1 MTTTPALMERLAVL
15 LTLALAGAA
24 PALPAARL
32 TDAAAVAPPD
42 SLTVAQCVAL
52 ARSAAPEVRARGSDA
67 RAARF
72 DSSAA
77 ARNGRPAYS
86 FFGGATVAPR
96 GYYDPVVTDLGQYAL
111 KLGLELP
118 LLDAG
123 SRRRDRQQAALA
135 AAGAVVELER
145 ATRDAGLRAAEVALG
160 SLRQRE
166 LEESDR
172 EALAWLD
179 RLVALIES
187 GVRSG
192 ARERADAVRSRI
204 ERDAVESELLTIGE
218 VRDALARELAELTGR
233 GDAGRAVLAEPDAAQ
248 DAPPAAADSLVL
260 LARDGRAP
268 EVAAARFAEAGE
280 RLALEQARRRNA
292 VRVDLAL
299 DAGLAGADLTRAVP
313 LEFALTHPA
322 ATFADRLRQDL
333 GASLSLQFHRPL
345 LDAAAAPAV
354 AAREATLAAAASR
367 TAATLAQRQRGT
379 LDLLGRWRA
388 AAGRLE
394 LARAALGRAE
404 EHLLRLRSLYAGG
417 ASSLL
422 ELLDARRQLDDAR
435 ARLADARF
443 ELRVAYWEGEL
454 RR

>member
-1 MTTTPALMERLAVL
+1 MRRLAAL
-15 LTLALAGAA
+15 LTLALTCAAGAPWA
-24 PALPAARL
+24 TPPARAAMS
-32 TDAAAVAPPD
+32 TTPD
-42 SLTVAQCVAL
+42 SLTVAQCVVL
-52 ARSAAPEVRARGSDA
+52 ARAAAPEVRARGADA
-67 RAARF
+67 LAARL

-86 FFGGATVAPR
+86 LFGGALVAPR

-123 SRRRDRQQAALA
+123 SRRRDRRQAALA

-145 ATRDAGLRAAEVALG
+145 VTRDAGLRAAEVALG

-166 LEESDR
+166 LEGSDR

-179 RLVALIES
+179 RLTALIES

-192 ARERADAVRSRI
+192 ARERADAVRARI
-204 ERDAVESELLTIGE
+204 ERDAVESELLSIGE
-218 VRDALARELAELTGR
+218 VRDVLARELAELTGR
-233 GDAGRAVLAEPDAAQ
+233 GDGGPLLLAEPDAAQ
-248 DAPPAAADSLVL
+248 DAPPLAPDSLDL
-260 LARDGRAP
+260 LARGERSP
-268 EVAAARFAEAGE
+268 EVSAARFAEANE
-280 RLALEQARRRNA
+280 RLALEQARCRNA

-299 DAGLAGADLTRAVP
+299 DAGLAGADLTHAVP
-313 LEFALTHPA
+313 LEFALTHPG
-322 ATFADRLRQDL
+322 ATFADRLREDL
-333 GASLSLQFHRPL
+333 GASLALQFRRPL
-345 LDAAAAPAV
+345 LDPATAPAV
-354 AAREATLAAAASR
+354 AAREAGLAAAASR
-367 TAATLAQRQRGT
+367 AAGALAQRQRET

-388 AAGRLE
+388 AAARLE
-394 LARAALGRAE
+394 LAQAARGRAE

-422 ELLDARRQLDDAR
+422 ELLDARRQVDDTR

-443 ELRVAYWEGEL
+443 ELRLAHWEGEL